1 MRISTSL
8 LNNCAKNYGRHGKS
22 KPSLDEL
29 GLETDMQLQYRDQA
43 QFELQSF
50 VDAYKTLFREIYLD
64 SGLWNEKQIIEG
76 YAANAHKIYDNI
88 TKTIDTHLSE
98 SRVTG
103 RKRVKGNRYTI
114 LLNVGSRLVIVYY
127 SEDKKQNIRW
137 VESISIDRKPII
149 F

>member
-103 RKRVKGNRYTI
+103 RRFCAR
-114 LLNVGSRLVIVYY
+114 SRHTPL
-127 SEDKKQNIRW
+127 
-137 VESISIDRKPII
+137 
-149 F
+149 